1 MYIVF
6 LSVLHYIW
14 GSPMLYL
21 WGYYVK
27 SVVLNYIFGSTML
40 YLQYVGFY
48 VVYQCIVL
56 HYICDSNMLYPWGCY
71 VVFVG
76 AHYICGSTMLYLWG
90 YYVVSVVHIFHY
102 ICGSTAYYFI
112 SVAVLCYYEYL
123 CLYYV
128 LSVVIHT
135 LKSSACCRSLLFS
148 SSRASLAS
156 WAASVK

>member
-21 WGYYVK
+21 WGYYVE

-56 HYICDSNMLYPWGCY
+56 DYICDSNMLYPWGCY

-76 AHYICGSTMLYLWG
+76 AHYICGSTMSYLWG
-90 YYVVSVVHIFHY
+90 YYVVFVGLLCCICSTCISLYLWQYCVLFH
-102 ICGSTAYYFI
+102 ICGCTMLLWI
-112 SVAVLCYYEYL
+112 SVFVLCFICSDTYP
-123 CLYYV
+123 
-128 LSVVIHT
+128 
-135 LKSSACCRSLLFS
+135 
-148 SSRASLAS
+148 
-156 WAASVK
+156 